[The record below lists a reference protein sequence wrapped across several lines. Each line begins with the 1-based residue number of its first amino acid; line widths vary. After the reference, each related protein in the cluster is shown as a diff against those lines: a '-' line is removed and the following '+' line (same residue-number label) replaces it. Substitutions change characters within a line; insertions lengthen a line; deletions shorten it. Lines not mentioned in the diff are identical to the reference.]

1 MFRARAQ
8 CSENRPQLIAQSE
21 GYLAS
26 DVTYRTGCGSPASPW
41 LIQAKSGQQIR
52 LSLIDFAHANASST
66 AQKCTAYATVRDL
79 STSVTSRVCQQSTLN
94 EEILVA
100 TGNQL
105 EVRILTQQSALN
117 HYFMLHFKG
126 QCIVVASLLTV
137 HRLTPNQSSVVDC
150 THALGSWDANARVTR
165 IKQSKTFYIHVLTN
179 MHLRSVRLH

>member
-1 MFRARAQ
+1 MFRERAQ

-126 QCIVVASLLTV
+126 QCIVVASLLAV
-137 HRLTPNQSSVVDC
+137 HRLKPNQSSVVDC
-150 THALGSWDANARVTR
+150 THALGSRPAPG
-165 IKQSKTFYIHVLTN
+165 
-179 MHLRSVRLH
+179 